1 MPACPICTWCV
12 IHTDVVSNTQ
22 TKYRR
27 RHSSSMEDIAKF
39 LCTLTQKNLKKVNH
53 FGRTNKKFRYLIVIH
68 TSTVYRT
75 PKKKVQVAGV
85 GQEHEGRENK
95 KNNQRET

>member
-1 MPACPICTWCV
+1 MQGYNAIVVFDEMADKNP
-12 IHTDVVSNTQ
+12 VSNTQ

-27 RHSSSMEDIAKF
+27 RHSSSMEYIAKF

-75 PKKKVQVAGV
+75 PKLIFLY
-85 GQEHEGRENK
+85 QE
-95 KNNQRET
+95 Q